1 MLLANPMQFSQKE
14 ETMEKYR
21 RNISKEV
28 RKGWK
33 DNRKKK
39 YWTV

>member
-1 MLLANPMQFSQKE
+1 MLLANQMQFSQKDK
-14 ETMEKYR
+14 TMEKYG
-21 RNISKEV
+21 RNINKEV
-28 RKGWK
+28 REGWK